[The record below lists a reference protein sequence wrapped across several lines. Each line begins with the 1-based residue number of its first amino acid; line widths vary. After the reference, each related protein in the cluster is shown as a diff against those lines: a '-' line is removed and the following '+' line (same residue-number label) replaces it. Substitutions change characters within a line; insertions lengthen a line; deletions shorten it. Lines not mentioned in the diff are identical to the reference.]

1 MTLASLRAWLL
12 GTTTFREAW
21 NACLGPRL
29 RRPPEQHA
37 ETEQQRLRRVER
49 SGR

>member
-12 GTTTFREAW
+12 GTKTFREAW

-29 RRPPEQHA
+29 RRPPE
-37 ETEQQRLRRVER
+37 TEQQRLRRVER